1 MFNAKVYTVSIPS
14 SGVALEE
21 EHIAREVI
29 ARWNIEEGEKHG
41 VAFITVPNNY
51 SWKTPDIY
59 VFAIDNYVDEHKV
72 EAAIATGAKVLLF
85 FRSHHDEK
93 NTMESE
99 VKRIETFH
107 EKVQVKCICAEYNN
121 NSGFEEA
128 LKTELSKFARIV

>member
-41 VAFITVPNNY
+41 VVFLTIPSNY
-51 SWKTPDIY
+51 RGITPDIY
-59 VFAIDNYVDEHKV
+59 IFAIDNYVDEQKV
-72 EAAIATGAKVLLF
+72 EAAIQTRAKVMLF

-93 NTMESE
+93 NTIDSE
-99 VKRIETFH
+99 VRKIEAFR
-107 EKVQVKCICAEYNN
+107 ERVQDKCICVDYN
-121 NSGFEEA
+121 SKSMFEQVICSEF
-128 LKTELSKFARIV
+128 KVIVKQ

>member
-1 MFNAKVYTVSIPS
+1 MFNAKIYKVSIPS

-41 VAFITVPNNY
+41 VAFLTVPNNY
-51 SWKTPDIY
+51 SEKTPDIFI
-59 VFAIDNYVDEHKV
+59 FAIDNYVDEQKV
-72 EAAIATGAKVLLF
+72 ETAIATGAKVLLF

-99 VKRIETFH
+99 VKRIEAFK
-107 EKVQVKCICAEYNN
+107 EKAQGKGISLDYNN
-121 NSGFEEA
+121 NTGFEA
-128 LKTELSKFARIV
+128 KLKAELSRFQ